1 MTPTTGRVVA
11 ALVGVL
17 IVAIA
22 ATLQQAKALGLS
34 DQVGAILVIVTAV
47 LTAVLTAGANALP
60 SVCGLEVATKPTA
73 PPAP

>member
-11 ALVGVL
+11 ALVGGL

-47 LTAVLTAGANALP
+47 LTAVANALP
-60 SVCGLEVATKPTA
+60 SVFGLEVATKPTA